1 MIYHIPFPFS
11 VTFPVFIFGS
21 EEVISILDFILIGTV
36 SISTVYGFFRGFL
49 SELFSLLSWL
59 IALWAAFSFDENIV
73 VIFGSFMASET
84 FKIWLARAL
93 ILAVMLFIGALVSKK
108 ATKTIGWSFAGNL
121 LGGIAFGFLR
131 GLIFV
136 AIIIFMLEDSS
147 LYGEPLV
154 QNAFFLEEAEK
165 ISDFFYNFF
174 LEHYNQ

>member
-1 MIYHIPFPFS
+1 MIYHFPFPFP
-11 VTFPVFIFGS
+11 VIFPVSIFGS

-36 SISTVYGFFRGFL
+36 SISTLYGFFRGFL

-59 IALWAAFSFDENIV
+59 IALWAAFSFDENIA
-73 VIFGSFMASET
+73 VIFGSFVGSET
-84 FKIWLARAL
+84 FQLWLARAL
-93 ILAVMLFIGALVSKK
+93 ILAVMLFLGALVSKK
-108 ATKTIGWSFAGNL
+108 ATKIIGWSFAGNL
-121 LGGIAFGFLR
+121 LFGIGFGFLR

-154 QNAFFLEEAEK
+154 QNALLLEEAEK
-165 ISDFFYNFF
+165 IADFFYNFF